1 MREYMYIYFFFT
13 DFIFLLEKCYSF
25 ELLCSTT
32 MLNLFSLFLFLF
44 FVSILEHFVSM
55 CRCVTITKLQVHR
68 ATGRD
73 LSLRLLDAVT
83 NLVIIHN
90 VTVGAVVMLSRV
102 LSISDRERL
111 FFVRDWGEGGGE
123 EEWQPRECE
132 CNVSERSRTIFVLGR
147 HYINDFKSDGD
158 AHCFKDSPS

>member
-1 MREYMYIYFFFT
+1 MREYMYIYIFFHGFYISFREMLFVRVVVQY
-13 DFIFLLEKCYSF
+13 DNAEPFLS
-25 ELLCSTT
+25 
-32 MLNLFSLFLFLF
+32 FLFLF
-44 FVSILEHFVSM
+44 FASILEHFVSM

>member
-1 MREYMYIYFFFT
+1 MFT
-13 DFIFLLEKCYSF
+13 
-25 ELLCSTT
+25 
-32 MLNLFSLFLFLF
+32 
-44 FVSILEHFVSM
+44 EHFVSM

-111 FFVRDWGEGGGE
+111 FFVRDWKGGRKGGE
-123 EEWQPRECE
+123 KEEWQPRECE
-132 CNVSERSRTIFVLGR
+132 CKRIGE
-147 HYINDFKSDGD
+147 KSDD
-158 AHCFKDSPS
+158 LCLRKALTLTISRATATAHCFKDSPSYSY

>member
-1 MREYMYIYFFFT
+1 M
-13 DFIFLLEKCYSF
+13 S
-25 ELLCSTT
+25 
-32 MLNLFSLFLFLF
+32 NLFFSF
-44 FVSILEHFVSM
+44 FCFFASNPHVHKKHFVSM

-111 FFVRDWGEGGGE
+111 FFVRETGTGRGGGRRGE
-123 EEWQPRECE
+123 RRKNGNRGSVSV
-132 CNVSERSRTIFVLGR
+132 NVSERSRTIFVLGR
-147 HYINDFKSDGD
+147 H
-158 AHCFKDSPS
+158 